1 MIFRKIKGVHIP
13 GRKEMSITNEILT
26 FTNPEHVYVP
36 LVEQGVPA
44 TCLVK
49 VGDKVKLGQ
58 VIAEKGG
65 RFPIP
70 MHAPVSGEVVSI
82 NQKMWHASGRM
93 VETVVI
99 KNDFQETKHES
110 IKPNNTDALTREQII
125 EIVKN
130 CGIVGLGGSCFPT
143 YVKYQTTLP
152 IDVVII
158 NAAECEPYIT
168 ADYMLIKTKVNELIG
183 GIKFIMRAT
192 NAPKAVIAIKK
203 TKEELIEILNNHLA
217 NEENISV
224 FLLPDVYPAGWEKY
238 IVQKVC
244 KKTYR
249 GLPSEAGAV
258 VNNVGTAIAIYHAV
272 TNNMPLIEK
281 VVTFTGDGFNNPQNV
296 YVKIG
301 TDIREV
307 LAKIG
312 GYNNEVTEANLIAG
326 GPMTG
331 KAVAFDS
338 LVVHRSL
345 GSVIVQSRKIRLVNP
360 ECMGCGKCCDI
371 CPVRLSP
378 ILIKRTLEDKDYELL
393 ADFKANNCMECGLCS
408 YVCPSRIELTDAV
421 VRAKTALATRK

>member
-13 GRKEMSITNEILT
+13 GRKEMSITDEVLKL
-26 FTNPEHVYVP
+26 TNPEHVYVP
-36 LVEQGVPA
+36 LVEQGVNA
-44 TCLVK
+44 ISVVQVGDQVK
-49 VGDKVKLGQ
+49 VGQ

-70 MHAPVSGEVVSI
+70 IHSPISGEVISI
-82 NQKMWHASGRM
+82 NQKMWHAIGRM
-93 VETVVI
+93 VDTIVI
-99 KNDFQETKHES
+99 KNDFKEAKHES
-110 IKPNNTDALTREQII
+110 IKPNDTDKLTREEII

-130 CGIVGLGGSCFPT
+130 CGVVGLGGSGFPT

-168 ADYMLIKTKVNELIG
+168 ADYMLMKTRTDELIS

-192 NAPKAVIAIKK
+192 DAPRAVIAIKE
-203 TKEELIEILNNHLA
+203 TKPEIVEILNQHLA
-217 NEENISV
+217 GQENISV

-238 IVQKVC
+238 IVHKVC

-258 VNNVGTAIAIYHAV
+258 VNNVGTAIAVYNAV

-281 VVTFTGDGFNNPQNV
+281 VVTFTGDGLNNPQNV

-307 LAKIG
+307 LSKIG
-312 GYNNEVTEANLIAG
+312 GYNPEVESAHLIAG

-331 KAVAFDS
+331 RAVAFDS
-338 LVVHRSL
+338 LVVHRCL
-345 GSVIVQSRKIRLVNP
+345 GSVIVQERVVREINP

-378 ILIKRTLEDKDYELL
+378 ILIKNALDDKNYELL
-393 ADFKANNCMECGLCS
+393 ADFRADLCMECGLCS
-408 YVCPSRIELTDAV
+408 HICPSRIELTDAV
-421 VRAKTALATRK
+421 SRAKTALANRK